1 MCFICRESKKDD
13 YVFNSGIFA
22 MALSYEILS
31 KYGYDEVIENWLLR
45 KEAPS
50 YQQML
55 KSGNQ
60 VLAELFVGE
69 HLSLNHAMFASYQ
82 QWYYQGL
89 AGIKITDQAV
99 GFDHIVFNPYFSKK

>member
-1 MCFICRESKKDD
+1 
-13 YVFNSGIFA
+13 

-69 HLSLNHAMFASYQ
+69 HLSLNH
-82 QWYYQGL
+82 
-89 AGIKITDQAV
+89 
-99 GFDHIVFNPYFSKK
+99 